1 MLAQASCMAQS
12 VGRFLSTLFPPNMK
26 KNQPFYKRLGFAMHG
41 IHAAWCNEASFRT
54 QSVATVFVLFV
65 LLWRQPAPL
74 WWALLLVNCGMILA
88 AELFNSALEAALD
101 LLYPEQ
107 HASIKLAKD
116 CAAGAVLLLSMTAGC
131 VFVAFLIATFT

>member
-1 MLAQASCMAQS
+1 MWAQS

-26 KNQPFYKRLGFAMHG
+26 KNQPFYKRLGFAVHG
-41 IHAAWCNEASFRT
+41 IRAAWRNEASFCT
-54 QSVATVFVLFV
+54 QSNATVLVLLV

-74 WWALLLVNCGMILA
+74 WWAVLLVNCGMVLS

-101 LLYPEQ
+101 LLHPEE

-116 CAAGAVLLLSMTAGC
+116 CAAGAVLVLSLTAGC
-131 VFVAFLIATFT
+131 VFVAFLFASFAP